1 MSKYFTYEEVSCK
14 CGCKLSV
21 RRELVNL
28 LDDAREIA
36 GIPFVITSGARCES
50 HNRKVGGSKDSS
62 HLKGVAVDIKATT
75 SRERY
80 EIVNALMQ
88 VGFTRIGIAKTFIH
102 CDLDRDKPQQLIWV
116 Y

>member
-1 MSKYFTYEEVSCK
+1 MSKYFTYEEVSCR
-14 CGCKLSV
+14 CGCGLSV

-36 GIPFVITSGARCES
+36 QIPFRISSGARCEA

-62 HLKGVAVDIKATT
+62 HLKGIAVDIKATT

-80 EIVNALMQ
+80 KIANALMQ
-88 VGFTRIGIAKTFIH
+88 VGFNRIGIAKTFIH
-102 CDLDRDKPQQLIWV
+102 CDIDRDKPQQVIWI